1 MRSVIA
7 LLSLLLTASVMLV
20 VSNAQNLSPE
30 MVVIGEKLSRAF
42 DQNLKGWKR
51 ERVTPFDPRENVIVE
66 FWSRPDRRAK
76 ISIVPS
82 ASPARASE
90 ALSDFAR
97 HDSTSKKIE
106 GIGDEALSWGY
117 SSEVAF
123 RHGNVNVFVSAV
135 MNLNLLSL
143 DKSETSKLALAEA
156 AATNRLLACF
166 ANLALGDELNRSRR
180 LTEEG
185 RFLQRPCEQELLRK
199 GFISPDVFE
208 VISLWSATN

>member
-1 MRSVIA
+1 V
-7 LLSLLLTASVMLV
+7 
-20 VSNAQNLSPE
+20 
-30 MVVIGEKLSRAF
+30 
-42 DQNLKGWKR
+42 
-51 ERVTPFDPRENVIVE
+51 
-66 FWSRPDRRAK
+66 
-76 ISIVPS
+76 
-82 ASPARASE
+82 RASQ
-90 ALSDFAR
+90 ALAQFAR
-97 HDSTSKKIE
+97 HNSTSRKFE
-106 GIGDEALSWGY
+106 GIGDEAFTWGY
-117 SSEVAF
+117 GSEVAF

-143 DKSETSKLALAEA
+143 DKSETSKLALAKA

-166 ANLALGDELNRSRR
+166 VNLALGDELSRSRR